1 MADPSPS
8 GKTTSDE
15 YDIKRDVVGMLK
27 NPVHPASIRGAQS
40 SGFNKMTN
48 CNRVYMIKENNKPK
62 YKNKLHILMMYLYW
76 RVVLTLRIKK
86 NDDKRPENIAA
97 NTIKAAVL
105 PD

>member
-1 MADPSPS
+1 MSIIS
-8 GKTTSDE
+8 LN
-15 YDIKRDVVGMLK
+15 IK
-27 NPVHPASIRGAQS
+27 N
-40 SGFNKMTN
+40 
-48 CNRVYMIKENNKPK
+48 E
-62 YKNKLHILMMYLYW
+62 LHILMMYLYW